1 MEIDWIGDQQVL
13 LCGDD
18 GWVMEC
24 YGFSTVDGLVV
35 DGSWIV
41 GVQEQLTS
49 KNDSN
54 ITAYYP

>member
-1 MEIDWIGDQQVL
+1 
-13 LCGDD
+13 
-18 GWVMEC
+18 MEC
-24 YGFSTVDGLVV
+24 CGFSTVDGLVV

>member
-1 MEIDWIGDQQVL
+1 
-13 LCGDD
+13 
-18 GWVMEC
+18 MEC